1 MVLPVRI
8 SEALIPT
15 RAVAAA
21 IMPVVHAAVEPKI
34 QAQASTVNT
43 ATGEPGM
50 MGKMVP
56 KMATNIRTA
65 AITVTGISTLAVDW
79 LLHHGRRGYDAM
91 VVSAQIIW
99 FALLV
104 CWVPYSPLELSLAAV
119 SASSTPES
127 VTSRSEL
134 GS

>member
-21 IMPVVHAAVEPKI
+21 LMPGVHAAVEAKI
-34 QAQASTVNT
+34 QAQARTVNP

-50 MGKMVP
+50 EARMVP

-65 AITVTGISTLAVDW
+65 AITATGISTLAVYW
-79 LLHHGRRGYDAM
+79 LLHMGVGVRTLWWYQPKQYGLRCWSVGYHIARWSYLWQLYRLP
-91 VVSAQIIW
+91 VH
-99 FALLV
+99 
-104 CWVPYSPLELSLAAV
+104 LSL
-119 SASSTPES
+119 
-127 VTSRSEL
+127 
-134 GS
+134 